1 MNWIDITI
9 LVVLGVLL
17 VKVVKGLWLGLIQ
30 EVCTL
35 AGLAGGA
42 YLALHY
48 RAPLG
53 HAFEEWL
60 KIPPELLNTL
70 AAVLLFLATLVACML
85 LGLVLS
91 RCIKLLFLGGFNRVL
106 GGLFGLVQGVVLLTL
121 ILYGVAQTNW
131 LRESRQ
137 NSRLA
142 PPFITLGEQLI
153 GKG

>member
-9 LVVLGVLL
+9 LVVLGMLL
-17 VKVVKGLWLGLIQ
+17 AKGLWLGLIH

-53 HAFEEWL
+53 HTFQEWL
-60 KIPPELLNTL
+60 KLPPEVLNTM
-70 AAVLLFLATLVACML
+70 AAALLFLATLITCML

-121 ILYGVAQTNW
+121 VLHGAAQTNW